1 MLPNRCGALPGH
13 LFLKQKSFL
22 TVSGG
27 SFLVIIWL
35 DMISEGHVILSVPD
49 RVWWP
54 LAYFDC
60 TRQVKTRAC
69 HSGRGGL
76 LRGFVTVR
84 LSPAKSESRSRSD
97 VAAWPL
103 INFKLEK
110 ANPCYSI
117 WGVSW
122 GSPFGLDPACRAPP
136 RSTLE
141 PHWGVPF
148 SLFDK
153 LR

>member
-1 MLPNRCGALPGH
+1 MLPNRCGALPGR
-13 LFLKQKSFL
+13 LFLKQISFL
-22 TVSGG
+22 TVSGS

-35 DMISEGHVILSVPD
+35 DMISEGHVVLSVPD

-69 HSGRGGL
+69 HIGRGGL
-76 LRGFVTVR
+76 LRGFVTLR

-110 ANPCYSI
+110 ANRRYTI

-122 GSPFGLDPACRAPP
+122 ASPFGPGPAYLAPP
-136 RSTLE
+136 LLTVGATL
-141 PHWGVPF
+141 GG
-148 SLFDK
+148 SL
-153 LR
+153 LLVQ